1 MFIHICV
8 LFVFPQIVCVQ
19 NPVICNTVILPG
31 YIISQNVLGRFY
43 ILYSRLDSSTEGIY
57 CMKAM
62 YVLCTLQKEYNTA
75 TPSVQ
80 CAPPPPNT
88 LNMGTYTSNIELTRI
103 RRGSFIWHTIPVCLT
118 WSVIVLYSFPCLI

>member
-1 MFIHICV
+1 VFIHICV

-80 CAPPPPNT
+80 CAPP
-88 LNMGTYTSNIELTRI
+88 YTSNIELTRI